1 MIDIRYA
8 PDHSWIRLDDD
19 GDATVGISAYAQEQV
34 GDIVYIEAPEVGR
47 EVVQGEEIG
56 VIESAL
62 ISAELKSP
70 VQGTVIEINHIAIE
84 KPELLNESPSDDGW
98 IFRLRVTDEA
108 ALEELMDED
117 DYADYIDSLE

>member
-34 GDIVYIEAPEVGR
+34 GDIVYLEAPEVGR
-47 EVVQGEEIG
+47 EVVPGEEIG

-70 VQGTVIEINHIAIE
+70 AQGTVIEINHIAIE
-84 KPELLNESPSDDGW
+84 KPELLNESPIDDGW

>member
-19 GDATVGISAYAQEQV
+19 GDATVGISAYAQELI
-34 GDIVYIEAPEVGR
+34 GDIVYLEAPEVGR
-47 EVVQGEEIG
+47 EVVPGEEIG

-62 ISAELKSP
+62 LSAELKSP
-70 VQGTVIEINHIAIE
+70 VQGAVIEINHGVIE
-84 KPELLNESPSDDGW
+84 KPELLNESPIDDGW
-98 IFRLRVTDEA
+98 IFRLRVADEA
-108 ALEELMDED
+108 ALEELMDEE